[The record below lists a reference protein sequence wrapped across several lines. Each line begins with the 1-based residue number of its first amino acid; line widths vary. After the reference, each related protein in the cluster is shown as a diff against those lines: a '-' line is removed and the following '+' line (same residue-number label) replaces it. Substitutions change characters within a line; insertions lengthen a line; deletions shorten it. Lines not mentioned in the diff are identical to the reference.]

1 MNLATVVVLII
12 LLALYGLAIRS
23 VCRQGACADCGAR
36 AVCPAHQ
43 LRAHGLKKP
52 DAAALAYAR
61 RLSEQ
66 DGVSKLII
74 TVRKSDQ
81 RL

>member
-1 MNLATVVVLII
+1 MNFATALVLVI
-12 LLALYGLAIRS
+12 LLALHGLAFRS

-36 AVCPAHQ
+36 GVCPAHQ

-52 DAAALAYAR
+52 DAAALTHAR
-61 RLSEQ
+61 CLSEQ
-66 DGVSKLII
+66 DGGSKLIV

>member
-1 MNLATVVVLII
+1 MNLATLLVFAI
-12 LLALYGLAIRS
+12 LLTLYGLAIRS

-52 DAAALAYAR
+52 DAAARANAR

-66 DGVSKLII
+66 AGGPKLII

-81 RL
+81 